1 MRYALP
7 ISLGFFVGVL
17 FTVLVT
23 KSLRNDDYKIHIES
37 YQMGQKHALRL
48 NPVSWELE
56 ETCVALW
63 MGKEDAKAR

>member
-1 MRYALP
+1 MRHALP
-7 ISLGFFVGVL
+7 VSLGFFVGVV
-17 FTVLVT
+17 FTIVAT
-23 KSLRNDDYKIHIES
+23 IAAKNDDYKVHIES

>member
-1 MRYALP
+1 MKQ
-7 ISLGFFVGVL
+7 ISFSAALGFFVGVCL
-17 FTVLVT
+17 MALAVEF
-23 KSLRNDDYKIHIES
+23 RNDSFKVHIES